1 LDQNFLQNN
10 CQLQVRQYEL
20 KEVVRQQLH
29 SGILANAHC
38 TRLLLEREERFP
50 RLKTS
55 GFDDVKQV
63 TSSELSEVL
72 SGYFPS
78 GDDSTVTV
86 LCRSNKQ
93 ANRYNEFIRKTFY
106 GFEEVVEKNERLM
119 VVKNNYYWHESDKDN
134 AFIANGD
141 EIKLI
146 RLKRQ
151 EEYFGFRFA
160 NATIELSD
168 EKSTKLEVKLLLD
181 TLNSEAPALTYDE
194 YKKLFDEVRNHYR
207 KADGKV
213 NMRKLRE
220 DPYLNALQVKY
231 AYAITGHKAQGGQWE
246 TVFIDPGFMTEEMY
260 GVDYMRWLY
269 TAITRARKKVYLI
282 NVPDRFFVQ

>member
-1 LDQNFLQNN
+1 
-10 CQLQVRQYEL
+10 
-20 KEVVRQQLH
+20 
-29 SGILANAHC
+29 
-38 TRLLLEREERFP
+38 
-50 RLKTS
+50 
-55 GFDDVKQV
+55 
-63 TSSELSEVL
+63 
-72 SGYFPS
+72 
-78 GDDSTVTV
+78 
-86 LCRSNKQ
+86 
-93 ANRYNEFIRKTFY
+93 
-106 GFEEVVEKNERLM
+106 M
-119 VVKNNYYWHESDKDN
+119 VVKNNYYWHESDNAN

-146 RLKRQ
+146 RLKKQ
-151 EEYFGFRFA
+151 EEYFGFRFV

-168 EKSTKLEVKLLLD
+168 DKSTRLEVKLLLD
-181 TLNSEAPALTYDE
+181 TLSSESPALTYDE

-246 TVFIDPGFMTEEMY
+246 TVFIDPGFMAEEMY

-269 TAITRARKKVYLI
+269 TAITRARKKVFLI